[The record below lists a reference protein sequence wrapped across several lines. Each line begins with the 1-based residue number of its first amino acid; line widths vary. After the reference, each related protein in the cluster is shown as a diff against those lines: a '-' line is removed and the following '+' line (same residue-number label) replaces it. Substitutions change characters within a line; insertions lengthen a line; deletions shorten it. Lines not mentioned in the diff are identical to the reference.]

1 MLEVI
6 KVLLISVFLTM
17 NVLYSQE
24 KQTNTEIIPY
34 RLVPSSVIG
43 YGCHLEIEL
52 IGLLDEVQSNKRLL
66 ESIYRGIVN
75 KEIGL
80 IGWNEMELFD
90 ANNNRH
96 YVLVKIQVPSPLE
109 ISRKDSGNE

>member
-34 RLVPSSVIG
+34 RLVPSSDIG
-43 YGCHLEIEL
+43 YGCHLEIQL
-52 IGLLDEVQSNKRLL
+52 IGLLDEVQMNERLM

-80 IGWNEMELFD
+80 IGWNESELFD
-90 ANNNRH
+90 EVMNRH

-109 ISRKDSGNE
+109 IERK

>member
-34 RLVPSSVIG
+34 RLVPSSDIG
-43 YGCHLEIEL
+43 YGCHLEIQL
-52 IGLLDEVQSNKRLL
+52 IGLLDEVQMNERLL

-80 IGWNEMELFD
+80 IGWNESELFD
-90 ANNNRH
+90 IDNNRH

-109 ISRKDSGNE
+109 IERK

>member
-17 NVLYSQE
+17 NVLYSQV

-34 RLVPSSVIG
+34 RLVPSSDIG

-52 IGLLDEVQSNKRLL
+52 IGLLDEVQSNPKLL

-80 IGWNEMELFD
+80 IGWNESELQM
-90 ANNNRH
+90 NNKQ

-109 ISRKDSGNE
+109 IERK

>member
-34 RLVPSSVIG
+34 RLVPSSDIG

-52 IGLLDEVQSNKRLL
+52 IGLTPMIEENEVLL

-80 IGWNEMELFD
+80 IGWNESELID
-90 ANNNRH
+90 KRNNKQ

-109 ISRKDSGNE
+109 ISRKESNE

>member
-34 RLVPSSVIG
+34 RLVPSSDIG
-43 YGCHLEIEL
+43 YGCHLEIQL
-52 IGLLDEVQSNKRLL
+52 IGLLDEVQMNERLL

-80 IGWNEMELFD
+80 IGWNESELFD
-90 ANNNRH
+90 EVMNRH

-109 ISRKDSGNE
+109 IERK

>member
-6 KVLLISVFLTM
+6 KVLLISIFLTM

-34 RLVPSSVIG
+34 RLVPSSDIG

-52 IGLLDEVQSNKRLL
+52 IGLLDEVQSNERLL

-80 IGWNEMELFD
+80 IGWNESELRM
-90 ANNNRH
+90 NNKQ

-109 ISRKDSGNE
+109 ISRKESNE

>member
-6 KVLLISVFLTM
+6 KVLLISIFLTM

-34 RLVPSSVIG
+34 RLVPSSDIG

-52 IGLLDEVQSNKRLL
+52 IGLMDEVEKNEELL

-80 IGWNEMELFD
+80 IGWNESELQH
-90 ANNNRH
+90 NNKQ

-109 ISRKDSGNE
+109 ISRKESLNE

>member
-34 RLVPSSVIG
+34 RLVPSSDIG
-43 YGCHLEIEL
+43 YGCHLEIQL
-52 IGLLDEVQSNKRLL
+52 IGLLDEVQRNERLM

-80 IGWNEMELFD
+80 IGWNESELFD
-90 ANNNRH
+90 EVMNRH

-109 ISRKDSGNE
+109 IERK

>member
-6 KVLLISVFLTM
+6 KVLLISIFLTM

-34 RLVPSSVIG
+34 RLVPSSDIG

-52 IGLLDEVQSNKRLL
+52 IGLLDEVQSNERLL

-80 IGWNEMELFD
+80 IGWNESELRM
-90 ANNNRH
+90 NNKQ

-109 ISRKDSGNE
+109 ISRKKGIK